1 MDRERWARVRDL
13 VEQAM
18 TLPETDRL
26 FFLRSQN
33 EDTTLIADAEE
44 LLRYDRQASEIFS
57 VLGTT
62 RSLISEADLKL
73 DGSYVGAYR
82 VIEELGRGGMGVV
95 YLAER
100 ADGVYQQEVAV
111 KVLQENVFTPALAQ
125 RFRQERQILAGLTH
139 PGIARLLDGG
149 VLADGRPYLVLEFV
163 DGVPIDRFCDEHGLD
178 TRARLRLF
186 LRVAEAVQAAHQQ
199 LVLHLDIKPA
209 NILVTAEG
217 NPRLLDF
224 GIARFLTDAESAG
237 GKTEATV
244 RLLTPRYA
252 SPEQASG
259 KHLGVGSDVFSLA
272 TLLYRLLTGVLPYPL
287 EAASPL
293 EAAKIIMEVSPKP
306 PSEAA
311 PAGVRPQLAGD
322 LDTILLQA
330 LRKEP
335 ERRYPTV
342 EAFAADIARH
352 LESKPV
358 LAHADSF
365 RYRAEK
371 FVRRNRIAVVAT
383 AIAALVLVVSA
394 AAIVRSAAAAR
405 RAQRV
410 AEEQREVAQRRLQDV
425 RGIAHSY
432 IFDLDPKLEQIPG
445 TVEVRGFVLQN
456 GLKYL
461 AAMSKENVAQDDDL
475 LRELALGYMR
485 VGQVQADPA
494 MPSLNDRRGAWDSM
508 SKGLALQRQLLARH
522 PRDLKQLSMVARQ
535 LASME
540 YLAMTDGDVQKS
552 YDYGME
558 SWKTI
563 QPLLKAGPDA
573 PRFARLS
580 AVAWDIANLYSGN
593 GELWNFGDPAGALP
607 WLDRMHEITTRFAA
621 AKPENAN
628 SEVVFGDYQREAL
641 SRAQTLAQ
649 LGRNDEVRSLYEQA
663 LQASE
668 AYQQK
673 IEDKQSLKVVRASFA
688 DWALQQHD
696 MATVNR
702 LAPLLVLEEDDG
714 KPHDRNLTA
723 TIADALCQSARI
735 DFANGR
741 TASGLARMGRSVAFF
756 EQLYKEDAEDATNSS
771 VMAADFY
778 LFGQQ
783 KAVPH
788 GRRQE
793 MYERSIAIALHYA
806 RSHPEALSAEVL
818 IGKNEVGLAELA
830 PNIDEKKL
838 HADRAA
844 AALGTVVAV
853 HPTNTEAVT
862 FLSRAQARK

>member
-1 MDRERWARVRDL
+1 MEKERWARVRNL
-13 VEQAM
+13 LEQAM
-18 TLPETDRL
+18 TLPEADRL
-26 FFLRSQN
+26 DFLRSQA
-33 EDTTLIADAEE
+33 EDPLLIAEAEQ
-44 LLRYDRQASEIFS
+44 LLRYDRQASEVFS

-62 RSLISEADLKL
+62 RSLTSETDLKL
-73 DGSYVGAYR
+73 DGRHIGVYR

-100 ADGVYQQEVAV
+100 ADGVYEQVVAV
-111 KVLQENVFTPALAQ
+111 KVLQEAVFTPALAE
-125 RFRQERQILAGLTH
+125 RFRLERQILAGLTH

-149 VLADGRPYLVLEFV
+149 VLADGRPYLAMEFV
-163 DGVPIDRFCDEHGLD
+163 DGVPIDRFCDEHALD

-224 GIARFLTDAESAG
+224 GIARFLTDAEGAA

-287 EAASPL
+287 ENASPL
-293 EAAKIIMEVSPKP
+293 EAAKIILEVAPKL
-306 PSEAA
+306 PSAA
-311 PAGVRPQLAGD
+311 AAAGIRAQLAGD
-322 LDTILLQA
+322 LDTILMQA

-342 EAFAADIARH
+342 EAFAADIERH

-371 FVRRNRIAVVAT
+371 FVRRNMIAVVASAVT
-383 AIAALVLVVSA
+383 ALILLVSA
-394 AAIVRSAAAAR
+394 VATVRSAVVAR

-410 AEEQREVAQRRLQDV
+410 AEEQRAVAQRRLQDV
-425 RGIAHSY
+425 RAVAHSY

-461 AAMSKENVAQDDDL
+461 EAMSKENVEQDDDL
-475 LRELALGYMR
+475 LREVALGYIR

-494 MPSLNDRRGAWDSM
+494 MPSLNDRKGAWDSM
-508 SKGLALQRQLLARH
+508 RKGLALQQQLLSKH
-522 PRDLKQLSMVARQ
+522 PDDMKQLSMVARQ

-540 YLAMTDGDVQKS
+540 YLAMADGEVQKS

-573 PRFARLS
+573 PRFEHLN
-580 AVAWDIANLYSGN
+580 AVAWDIANTYSGN

-607 WLDRMHEITTRFAA
+607 WLDRMHEIIARFAA
-621 AKPENAN
+621 AKPENATN
-628 SEVVFGDYQREAL
+628 EFVVEDFQREAI
-641 SRAQTLAQ
+641 SRAQTLEE
-649 LGRNDEVRSLYEQA
+649 LGRNGEVRALYEQA
-663 LQASE
+663 LRAGETHQE
-668 AYQQK
+668 K

-688 DWALQQHD
+688 EWALHQGD
-696 MATVNR
+696 MATVNK

-714 KPHDRNLTA
+714 KPHDRILTA
-723 TIADALCQSARI
+723 TIADALCQSSRI

-741 TASGLARMGRSVAFF
+741 TASGLKRMNRSAAFF
-756 EQLYKEDAEDATNSS
+756 EELYKGDPEDATSSS

-778 LFGQQ
+778 WFGQQ
-783 KAVPH
+783 KGVPVEK
-788 GRRQE
+788 RRN
-793 MYERSIAIALHYA
+793 MHERSIAIAEHYA
-806 RSHPEALSAEVL
+806 RAHPEALSTAVL
-818 IGKNEVGLAELA
+818 IGKNEVGLAELST
-830 PNIDEKKL
+830 DSRERRH

-844 AALGTVVAV
+844 AALSAVVAV
-853 HPTNTEAVT
+853 HPTNVEAAT
-862 FLSRAQARK
+862 FLSRAEGLK